1 MIDPMQTSMFQE
13 AAAAAEVVARQRSA
27 NASLMSRVGAQLRAV
42 TAPMIFTCARGSSD
56 HAATFAKYLFET
68 RLRIATVSQAPSIS
82 SIYGGALL
90 NMQGA
95 PFILISQSGRSPD
108 LLMSAEAAKKAG
120 AFVIAVLNDTSAPLV
135 ELADIV
141 IPLHA
146 GPEISVAATKSYIAT
161 LSALVHLTAEWGR
174 DADLLAAHAALP
186 EILAQAWRADWS
198 TGIDMFRDAVSMF
211 VLGRGLTLGIAQE
224 AALKFK
230 ETCCIHA
237 EAFSAAEVAHG
248 PMTLVK
254 SGFPLLVLPPQDIA
268 AQGIETI
275 VERFAARG
283 AKIAIAG
290 KSLSGQQLPLHPDLD
305 PALAPIAMIQS
316 FYRLVNALSVAR
328 GFDPDRP
335 AHLNKVT
342 KTQ

>member
-1 MIDPMQTSMFQE
+1 
-13 AAAAAEVVARQRSA
+13 
-27 NASLMSRVGAQLRAV
+27 
-42 TAPMIFTCARGSSD
+42 
-56 HAATFAKYLFET
+56 
-68 RLRIATVSQAPSIS
+68 
-82 SIYGGALL
+82 
-90 NMQGA
+90 
-95 PFILISQSGRSPD
+95 
-108 LLMSAEAAKKAG
+108 MSAEAAKKAG
-120 AFVIAVLNDTSAPLV
+120 AVVIAILNDISAPLAD
-135 ELADIV
+135 LADIV

-146 GPEISVAATKSYIAT
+146 GPETSVAATKSYIAT
-161 LSALVHLTAEWGR
+161 LSALVHLTAAWSG
-174 DADLLAAHAALP
+174 DADLLSAHAALP
-186 EILAQAWRADWS
+186 EILSRAWQADWS
-198 TGIDMFRDAVSMF
+198 AGIDMYRDAVSMF

-230 ETCCIHA
+230 ETCSLHA

-268 AQGIETI
+268 ARGIDTI
-275 VERFAARG
+275 VESFAMRG

-290 KSLSGQQLPLHPDLD
+290 KSAFGQELPLQSDLD